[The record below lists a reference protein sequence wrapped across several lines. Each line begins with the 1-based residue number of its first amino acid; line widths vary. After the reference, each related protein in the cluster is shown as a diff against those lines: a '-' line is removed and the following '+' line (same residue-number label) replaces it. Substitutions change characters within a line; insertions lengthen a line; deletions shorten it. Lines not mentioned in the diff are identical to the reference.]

1 MKPETADFLD
11 KAREDLADG
20 RKIAAIPLPKVAA
33 RCAYFAAFHAAE
45 ALIYELSGKIA
56 KTHSGVR
63 SEFSR
68 LYRKLPGTEDWLP
81 RFLGEAY
88 VYKEISDYG
97 SGKRAAA
104 SDAEARE
111 AVETAKRFVD
121 RITALLA
128 S

>member
-1 MKPETADFLD
+1 MSSPARSRRRIPVGDRNFL
-11 KAREDLADG
+11 G
-20 RKIAAIPLPKVAA
+20 
-33 RCAYFAAFHAAE
+33 F
-45 ALIYELSGKIA
+45 
-56 KTHSGVR
+56 
-63 SEFSR
+63 
-68 LYRKLPGTEDWLP
+68 YRKLPGTEDWLP

-104 SDAEARE
+104 SEAEARE

-121 RITALLA
+121 RVAALLA